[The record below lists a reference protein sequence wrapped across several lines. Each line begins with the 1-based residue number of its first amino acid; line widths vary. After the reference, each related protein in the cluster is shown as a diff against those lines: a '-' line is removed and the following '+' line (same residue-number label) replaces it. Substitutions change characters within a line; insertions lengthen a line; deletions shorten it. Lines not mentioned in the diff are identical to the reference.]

1 MSASLPTTDVEL
13 IQPATVVKRRT
24 GGRSPIEFVVDRIW
38 RFFCSVRAAVYEIIL
53 LAVMVLLGTLRG
65 SSVPRSIGDA
75 IPLLDPVI
83 KRWYAYDFF
92 HALPFIG
99 LLTLLSLAI
108 TVCTINRA
116 PAIWRAIAHPT
127 IPTSH
132 SFLRQAEPSITLSSP
147 HGGASLLADMSATL
161 RDRRYRVLTELRGKE
176 IHLYADKNRY
186 ARLATFPFH
195 LALILILIGGIVG
208 ARYGFREKEF
218 IVPEGSTRAV
228 GHGTGLSV
236 ELERFTDTY
245 RENGAPREY
254 RSDLVIYRDG
264 KRIEDG
270 SITVNNPISTG
281 TVTFYQASFG
291 QAVELRVA
299 DLTGKVLYADSTDL
313 GIYKLSDN
321 PESPAGIVELPDAG
335 VRLHVVGP
343 DANPANQP
351 ELDQLKL
358 RAGQMYVQVRP
369 LDEPLVGEAPAAII
383 DQGRSAEVAGLS
395 ITFIRERRFT
405 LLQVASNPGIPIFL
419 AASFLLVAGLA
430 ITFYL
435 PHRRIRG
442 IIADTPVGS
451 SATLAPLA
459 KRDWSGQRDFTRL
472 MNEAAGRLGPQRE
485 AHPPFTESSPPS
497 KKDRVRAVSP
507 GQT

>member
-1 MSASLPTTDVEL
+1 
-13 IQPATVVKRRT
+13 
-24 GGRSPIEFVVDRIW
+24 
-38 RFFCSVRAAVYEIIL
+38 
-53 LAVMVLLGTLRG
+53 RG

-75 IPLLDPVI
+75 APLFNPIVD
-83 KRWYAYDFF
+83 RWYAYDFF

-116 PAIWRAIAHPT
+116 PSIWRALAYPT
-127 IPTSH
+127 VPTSLG
-132 SFLRQAEPSITLSSP
+132 FLRQTEPSVTLTSSSS
-147 HGGASLLADMSATL
+147 GATLLAEMTGTL
-161 RDRRYRVLTELRGKE
+161 RARRYRVLTEQRGDE
-176 IHLYADKNRY
+176 IHLYADKHRY

-195 LALILILIGGIVG
+195 LALILILIGGIIG
-208 ARYGFREKEF
+208 ARYGFRETEF
-218 IVPEGSTRAV
+218 IVPEGSTREV

-264 KRIEDG
+264 ERFKDG
-270 SITVNNPISTG
+270 SITVNNPITAG

-299 DLTGKVLYADSTDL
+299 DAAGKGLYADSTDL
-313 GIYKLSDN
+313 GIYNLSGN
-321 PESPAGIVELPDAG
+321 PESPAGIIEIPEAG
-335 VRLHVVGP
+335 VRLHIVGP
-343 DANPANQP
+343 DTNPANRP
-351 ELDQLKL
+351 ELDQLNL
-358 RAGQMYVQVRP
+358 RAGQVYVQVRP
-369 LDEPLVGEAPAAII
+369 LAAPLVGEAPAAII
-383 DQGRSAEVAGLS
+383 DQGTSSEVAGLS
-395 ITFIRERRFT
+395 VEFIRERRFT
-405 LLQVASNPGIPIFL
+405 LLQVASNPGIPIFF

-442 IIADTPVGS
+442 ILTDN
-451 SATLAPLA
+451 SAGGVVTLAPLA

-472 MNEAAGRLGPQRE
+472 MSEAAARVGAQLEVRRPSLESTPAKGKHGGR
-485 AHPPFTESSPPS
+485 T
-497 KKDRVRAVSP
+497 VSP
-507 GQT
+507 GRTP